1 VVLNA
6 LVLTGRIYFSVPQ
19 GLLGSVKPTRNVGIL
34 ILRGKVTLFRKILV
48 VCVGNICRSPTA
60 ETLLRNALAP
70 SAITVTSAGLAARVG
85 EAMEPSAL
93 QVLEDHGHNAQGFK
107 ARQIT
112 PDIVNESD
120 LILVMEKE
128 HVKQVLKIASHARGK
143 VFLLGKW
150 QSEREIQDPYRQGKA
165 AFIHAHALIEDA
177 VSSWAQR
184 LGH

>member
-1 VVLNA
+1 M
-6 LVLTGRIYFSVPQ
+6 
-19 GLLGSVKPTRNVGIL
+19 
-34 ILRGKVTLFRKILV
+34 FRKILV

-60 ETLLRNALAP
+60 ELLLRNALAT
-70 SAITVTSAGLAARVG
+70 SAITVASAGLSARVG
-85 EAMEPSAL
+85 ESMEASAR
-93 QVLEDHGHNAQGFK
+93 QILEDGGHSAEAFK
-107 ARQIT
+107 ARQLT
-112 PDIVNESD
+112 PDIVNKSD

-184 LGH
+184 LAR

>member
-1 VVLNA
+1 M
-6 LVLTGRIYFSVPQ
+6 F
-19 GLLGSVKPTRNVGIL
+19 RN
-34 ILRGKVTLFRKILV
+34 ILV

-60 ETLLRNALAP
+60 ELLLRNALA
-70 SAITVTSAGLAARVG
+70 STAIKVTSAGLCARVG
-85 EAMEPSAL
+85 EAMEPAAR
-93 QVLEDHGHNAQGFK
+93 QVLEDRGHSAQAFI

-112 PDIVNESD
+112 PDIVNASD

-150 QSEREIQDPYRQGKA
+150 QSDREIQDPYRQGTA

-177 VSSWAQR
+177 VCSWAQR

>member
-1 VVLNA
+1 M
-6 LVLTGRIYFSVPQ
+6 
-19 GLLGSVKPTRNVGIL
+19 
-34 ILRGKVTLFRKILV
+34 
-48 VCVGNICRSPTA
+48 GNICRSPTA
-60 ETLLRNALAP
+60 ELLLRNALATSP
-70 SAITVTSAGLAARVG
+70 ITVASAGLAARVG
-85 EAMEPSAL
+85 EGMEPAAREI
-93 QVLEDHGHNAQGFK
+93 LEDRGHSAQAFK
-107 ARQIT
+107 ARQLT

-177 VSSWAQR
+177 VGSWAQR

>member
-1 VVLNA
+1 LALN
-6 LVLTGRIYFSVPQ
+6 
-19 GLLGSVKPTRNVGIL
+19 
-34 ILRGKVTLFRKILV
+34 GKVILFKKILV

-60 ETLLRNALAP
+60 ELLLRNALATSP
-70 SAITVTSAGLAARVG
+70 ITVASAGLAARVG
-85 EAMEPSAL
+85 EGMEPAAREL
-93 QVLEDHGHNAQGFK
+93 LEDRGHSAQAFR
-107 ARQIT
+107 ARQLT

-177 VSSWAQR
+177 VGSWAQR

>member
-1 VVLNA
+1 M
-6 LVLTGRIYFSVPQ
+6 
-19 GLLGSVKPTRNVGIL
+19 
-34 ILRGKVTLFRKILV
+34 FRKILV

-60 ETLLRNALAP
+60 ELLLRNALAP
-70 SAITVTSAGLAARVG
+70 STITVASAGLAARVG
-85 EAMEPSAL
+85 ESMEVNAR
-93 QVLEDHGHNAQGFK
+93 QVLEDRGQSAEGFK
-107 ARQIT
+107 ARQLT
-112 PDIVNESD
+112 ADIVNESD

-150 QSEREIQDPYRQGKA
+150 QNEREIQDPYRQGQA

-177 VSSWAQR
+177 VGSWVQR

>member
-1 VVLNA
+1 MFKN
-6 LVLTGRIYFSVPQ
+6 
-19 GLLGSVKPTRNVGIL
+19 
-34 ILRGKVTLFRKILV
+34 ILV

-60 ETLLRNALAP
+60 ELLLRNALAT
-70 SAITVTSAGLAARVG
+70 SSISVTSAGLAARVG
-85 EAMEPSAL
+85 EAMEPSAR
-93 QVLEDHGHNAQGFK
+93 QVLEDRGHSAEAFK
-107 ARQIT
+107 ARQLT
-112 PDIVNESD
+112 SDIVNESD

-177 VSSWAQR
+177 VCSWAQR

>member
-1 VVLNA
+1 MRSGCWPFDI
-6 LVLTGRIYFSVPQ
+6 TQES
-19 GLLGSVKPTRNVGIL
+19 K
-34 ILRGKVTLFRKILV
+34 TLFRKILV

-60 ETLLRNALAP
+60 ELMLRSALAP
-70 SAITVTSAGLAARVG
+70 SAITVSSAGLSARVG
-85 EAMEPSAL
+85 EGVEASAR
-93 QVLEDHGHNAQGFK
+93 QVLEDHGHNTEGFM
-107 ARQIT
+107 ARQLT
-112 PDIVNESD
+112 ADIVNESD
-120 LILVMEKE
+120 LILVMEKQ
-128 HVKQVLKIASHARGK
+128 HVNQVLKIASHARGK

>member
-1 VVLNA
+1 LALN
-6 LVLTGRIYFSVPQ
+6 
-19 GLLGSVKPTRNVGIL
+19 
-34 ILRGKVTLFRKILV
+34 GKVILFKKILV

-60 ETLLRNALAP
+60 ELLLRNALAT
-70 SAITVTSAGLAARVG
+70 SSITVASAGLAARVG
-85 EAMEPSAL
+85 EAMEPAAR
-93 QVLEDHGHNAQGFK
+93 QILEDRGHNAEAFK

-112 PDIVNESD
+112 QDIVNESD

-128 HVKQVLKIASHARGK
+128 HVTQVLKIASHARGK

-150 QSEREIQDPYRQGKA
+150 QSEREIQDPYRQGNA

-177 VSSWAQR
+177 VGSWAQR

>member
-1 VVLNA
+1 M
-6 LVLTGRIYFSVPQ
+6 F
-19 GLLGSVKPTRNVGIL
+19 K
-34 ILRGKVTLFRKILV
+34 KILV

-60 ETLLRNALAP
+60 ELLLRDALTP
-70 SAITVTSAGLAARVG
+70 SGVAVASAGLAARVG
-85 EAMEPSAL
+85 ESMEASAR
-93 QVLEDHGHNAQGFK
+93 QVVEDRGHSAEGFR

-112 PDIVNESD
+112 SDIVNESD

-150 QSEREIQDPYRQGKA
+150 QNEREIPDPYRQGKA

-177 VSSWAQR
+177 VCSWAQR
-184 LGH
+184 LGR

>member
-1 VVLNA
+1 M
-6 LVLTGRIYFSVPQ
+6 F
-19 GLLGSVKPTRNVGIL
+19 K
-34 ILRGKVTLFRKILV
+34 KILV

-60 ETLLRNALAP
+60 ELLLRNALATSP
-70 SAITVTSAGLAARVG
+70 ITVASAGLAARVG
-85 EAMEPSAL
+85 EGMEPAAREL
-93 QVLEDHGHNAQGFK
+93 LEDRGHSAQAFR
-107 ARQIT
+107 ARQLT

-177 VSSWAQR
+177 VGSWAQR

>member
-1 VVLNA
+1 
-6 LVLTGRIYFSVPQ
+6 
-19 GLLGSVKPTRNVGIL
+19 
-34 ILRGKVTLFRKILV
+34 LFKKILV

-70 SAITVTSAGLAARVG
+70 SAISVTSAGLAARVG
-85 EAMEPSAL
+85 EAMEPVAL
-93 QVLEDHGHNAQGFK
+93 QVLEEYGHSAQGFK

-112 PDIVNESD
+112 ADIVNESD
-120 LILVMEKE
+120 LILVMEQA
-128 HVKQVLKIASHARGK
+128 HVKQVLNIAAHARGK

-177 VSSWAQR
+177 VCSWAQR

>member
-1 VVLNA
+1 MYWPFDII
-6 LVLTGRIYFSVPQ
+6 RES
-19 GLLGSVKPTRNVGIL
+19 K
-34 ILRGKVTLFRKILV
+34 TLFRKILV

-60 ETLLRNALAP
+60 ELLLRSALTS
-70 SAITVTSAGLAARVG
+70 SAITVTSAGLSARVG
-85 EAMEPSAL
+85 ESMEASAR
-93 QVLEDHGHNAQGFK
+93 QILEERGHCAEAFK
-107 ARQIT
+107 ARQLT

-128 HVKQVLKIASHARGK
+128 HVKQVLKIAAHARGK

-184 LGH
+184 LAR

>member
-1 VVLNA
+1 M
-6 LVLTGRIYFSVPQ
+6 F
-19 GLLGSVKPTRNVGIL
+19 K
-34 ILRGKVTLFRKILV
+34 KILV

-60 ETLLRNALAP
+60 ELLLRNALTT
-70 SAITVTSAGLAARVG
+70 SSITVSSAGLAARVG
-85 EAMEPSAL
+85 EGMESSAR
-93 QVLEDHGHNAQGFK
+93 QVLEDHGHSAADFT

-112 PDIVNESD
+112 SDIVNESD

-150 QSEREIQDPYRQGKA
+150 QSEREIQDPYRQGQA

>member
-1 VVLNA
+1 M
-6 LVLTGRIYFSVPQ
+6 F
-19 GLLGSVKPTRNVGIL
+19 K
-34 ILRGKVTLFRKILV
+34 KILV

-60 ETLLRNALAP
+60 ELLLRDALAP
-70 SAITVTSAGLAARVG
+70 AGVTVASAGLSARVG
-85 EAMEPSAL
+85 EAMEASAR
-93 QVLEDHGHNAQGFK
+93 QVVEEHGHSAEGFR

-112 PDIVNESD
+112 SDIVNDSD

-150 QSEREIQDPYRQGKA
+150 QSEREIPDPYRQGKA

-177 VSSWAQR
+177 VCSWAQR
-184 LGH
+184 LGR

>member
-1 VVLNA
+1 M
-6 LVLTGRIYFSVPQ
+6 F
-19 GLLGSVKPTRNVGIL
+19 K
-34 ILRGKVTLFRKILV
+34 KILV

-60 ETLLRNALAP
+60 ELLLRNALAP
-70 SAITVTSAGLAARVG
+70 SAISVSSAGLSARVG
-85 EAMEPSAL
+85 ESMEATAR
-93 QVLEDHGHNAQGFK
+93 QILEEQGHDAEPFK
-107 ARQIT
+107 ARQLT

-120 LILVMEKE
+120 LILVMEKQ
-128 HVKQVLKIASHARGK
+128 HVNQVLKIAAHARGK

-150 QSEREIQDPYRQGKA
+150 QSEREIHDPYRQGKA

>member
-1 VVLNA
+1 M
-6 LVLTGRIYFSVPQ
+6 F
-19 GLLGSVKPTRNVGIL
+19 K
-34 ILRGKVTLFRKILV
+34 KILV

-60 ETLLRNALAP
+60 ELLLRNALAP
-70 SAITVTSAGLAARVG
+70 SEISVTSAGLAARVG
-85 EAMEPSAL
+85 EGVEASAR
-93 QVLEDHGHNAQGFK
+93 QVLEDHGHRADEFR
-107 ARQIT
+107 ARQLT

-120 LILVMEKE
+120 LILVMEKQ
-128 HVKQVLKIASHARGK
+128 HVNQVLKIASHARGK

-184 LGH
+184 LAR